1 MKQIKKNGNTLSEKQ
16 AKGENFYKTK
26 AAPPYYNDKGKD
38 KTTFNA
44 RNIGGVYLIFK
55 KDRLVYCGY
64 SRSNLYRTLYR
75 HFQEW
80 TSPQSRTIYYD
91 LKDITVTVIY
101 CKLPRQAA
109 ALEKAIII
117 KHKPRDN
124 DHKYD
129 MYTNS
134 PNENQVYDLVTGLKV
149 KPIITNQEDDPF

>member
-1 MKQIKKNGNTLSEKQ
+1 MKQ

-64 SRSNLYRTLYR
+64 SKNNLYRTLYR

-80 TSPQSRTIYYD
+80 TSPQSRTVYYNF
-91 LKDITVTVIY
+91 KDVTVTVIY
-101 CKLPRQAA
+101 CKIGSQAA

-117 KHKPRDN
+117 KHKPKDN
-124 DHKYD
+124 VHKYD
-129 MYTNS
+129 LYTNDQK
-134 PNENQVYDLVTGLKV
+134 ENDIYNLVTGLKV
-149 KPIITNQEDDPF
+149 KPIITNEGDDPF